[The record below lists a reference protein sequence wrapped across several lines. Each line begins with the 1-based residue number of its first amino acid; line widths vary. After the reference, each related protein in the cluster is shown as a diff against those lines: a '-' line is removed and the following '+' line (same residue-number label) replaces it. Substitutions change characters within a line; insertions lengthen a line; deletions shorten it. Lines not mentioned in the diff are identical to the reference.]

1 MCGIALVVGPR
12 AKQVQ
17 VQFDTMVTAI
27 APRGERLEYWSA
39 DDALL
44 ATSRLRIVDRAHAIQ
59 PWTSS
64 DGRWSLCYNGEVFNH
79 GDLRERLE
87 SEGVAQRSLSDTEV
101 VLEAFIAWG
110 EDALLEF
117 RGEFAFA
124 AFNHATG
131 AVFLAR
137 DPAGVKPLYWA
148 RSQGRIHIASEV
160 KAFTTLGVQVF
171 EVPPGHCGTAMRGQD
186 PVLHPYVDLLSL
198 GEGQPLLDDV
208 DEAKAAVAATY
219 HQAIARRVDTDL
231 PVGVILSGGLDS
243 SLALIHVKKLHPDCT
258 AFTVGTPG
266 SEDLAYA
273 RRLARDL
280 GVPHEVV
287 TVRPRDIGLAEV
299 REAVR
304 VSEATESGDAINAV
318 VSLKVFE
325 RVHQC
330 GIKVVITG
338 DGSDE
343 LFGGYDMYRD
353 VTRADRSQLF
363 LHKIA
368 QLSRTELQRVD
379 RTSMGHQVE
388 ARVPFLDL
396 DLLLLSM
403 RIPADLKVR
412 DGYEKWILREAFAD
426 VLPDYIKARHKN
438 PMSHSSGLHERIRLF
453 KPLFPRIYRSYGY
466 DVLGPMR
473 RDFSVEL
480 LRHDNDL
487 GAALAAAAK
496 GGDYTTLE
504 RVRDFAGALRWNF
517 QNATGASRGPAAD
530 PGADLPTGTSSA
542 AGDR

>member
-12 AKQVQ
+12 AAEAQAE
-17 VQFDTMVTAI
+17 FDAMVTAI
-27 APRGERLEYWSA
+27 APRGECLEYRSA

-44 ATSRLRIVDRAHAIQ
+44 ATARLRIVDRDHAIQ
-59 PWTSS
+59 PWASS

-79 GDLRERLE
+79 GDLRKRLE
-87 SEGVAQRSLSDTEV
+87 TEGIAQRSLSDTEV

-124 AFNHATG
+124 AFDHATG

-148 RSQGRIHIASEV
+148 RSQGRIHVASEV
-160 KAFTTLGVQVF
+160 KAFTTLGAKVF

-186 PVLHPYVDLLSL
+186 PVLHPYVDLLRL
-198 GEGQPLLDDV
+198 GEGQPVLDDV
-208 DEAKAAVAATY
+208 DEAKAAVVATY
-219 HQAIARRVDTDL
+219 RQAIARRVDTDL

-243 SLALIHVKKLHPDCT
+243 SLALIHVKELHPDCT

-287 TVRPRDIGLAEV
+287 TVRPRDIGVAEV
-299 REAVR
+299 REAIR
-304 VSEATESGDAINAV
+304 VSEATEYGDAINAV

-353 VTRADRSQLF
+353 VARAERRQLF
-363 LHKIA
+363 LHKIT

-379 RTSMGHQVE
+379 RTSMGQQVE
-388 ARVPFLDL
+388 ARVPYLDL

-403 RIPADLKVR
+403 RIPSDLKVR

-426 VLPDYIKARHKN
+426 VLPVYIKARHKN

-487 GAALAAAAK
+487 DAALAAAAK
-496 GGDYTTLE
+496 GGDYTTSE
-504 RVRDFAGALRWNF
+504 RVRDFAGALRWNLR
-517 QNATGASRGPAAD
+517 NAAVANRGPAAD
-530 PGADLPTGTSSA
+530 PGVDLPAGTRSA